1 MAEIITKPTWASWA
15 EELGRVIASQPTS
28 EVGQEALRIALSVPT
43 GQFLPWL
50 IAGGA
55 LSITPNVHDTI
66 VPDQKYATWVSW
78 NRRMGDS
85 GFRATNNPTRFEF
98 ENHPLQK
105 IDSTLHPAREIPLD
119 TPTDR
124 GGAGPN
130 IDLREKLRHLP
141 GREHTWH
148 TWYASQCL
156 SPVVIVGDGREY
168 LQYQREELLRKAP
181 HWFSEE
187 SLSLLSEDSGQTSN
201 PERMYFHP
209 FMVFRSEVGQER
221 AWLRTMKPRLVIVTS
236 WSSYNPPR
244 RHPSLFAGA
253 PHIIL
258 TNRRVAS
265 AIDAASSLENETQ
278 IQIPGLPT
286 PPPEIFLRTFSKVV
300 TTDSGDDDEL
310 EIEI

>member
-1 MAEIITKPTWASWA
+1 MAEIFAKPSWASWA
-15 EELGRVIASQPTS
+15 EDLGRVVAAQPTS
-28 EVGQEALRIALSVPT
+28 EVGQDALRIALSVPT

-55 LSITPNVHDTI
+55 LSLTPSVHDEI
-66 VPDQKYATWVSW
+66 NSDKKYSTWVSW
-78 NRRMGDS
+78 NKRMGDS
-85 GFRATNNPTRFEF
+85 GFNETTNPTRFEF
-98 ENHPLQK
+98 DKHPLQK
-105 IDSTLHPAREIPLD
+105 IDSTLHPVREIPAD

-124 GGAGPN
+124 GGAGPA
-130 IDLREKLRHLP
+130 IDLKEKLKHLP
-141 GREHTWH
+141 GREYTWH

-156 SPVVIVGDGREY
+156 SPVVIIGDGREY
-168 LQYQREELLRKAP
+168 LQLQREEILRKAP
-181 HWFSEE
+181 HWFTDE

-221 AWLRTMKPRLVIVTS
+221 PWLRAMKPRLVIVTS
-236 WSSYNPPR
+236 WTSYNAPR

-265 AIDAASSLENETQ
+265 AIDASSSLSNEAQ
-278 IQIPGLPT
+278 VPIPGLPAT
-286 PPPEIFLRTFSKVV
+286 PPGIFLRSFSKVV